1 LREAQD
7 NNGTITG
14 LKGVAIGD
22 GFTHPSAILSQV
34 GEYAYNLGL
43 LDYQ

>member
-1 LREAQD
+1 MAL
-7 NNGTITG
+7 
-14 LKGVAIGD
+14 GD
-22 GFTHPSAILSQV
+22 GFTHPYDILSQM